1 MPLSGGRRERMMS
14 HIQRRGEEAGVRVH
28 GQPVRMWV
36 RGVEGGHQGLG
47 TLAQVLAVARVQF
60 GALGEL
66 ETDPL
71 TGVRRPHWGVLFTRL
86 GRGPLNG
93 PVLLGSCEHT
103 V

>member
-1 MPLSGGRRERMMS
+1 MS

-36 RGVEGGHQGLG
+36 RGVEGGRQGLG

-60 GALGEL
+60 GALREL

-71 TGVRRPHWGVLFTRL
+71 TGV
-86 GRGPLNG
+86 
-93 PVLLGSCEHT
+93 
-103 V
+103 

>member
-1 MPLSGGRRERMMS
+1 MP
-14 HIQRRGEEAGVRVH
+14 HIQRRWEEAGVRVH
-28 GQPVRMWV
+28 GEPVRMQV

-71 TGVRRPHWGVLFTRL
+71 TGV
-86 GRGPLNG
+86 
-93 PVLLGSCEHT
+93 
-103 V
+103 

>member
-1 MPLSGGRRERMMS
+1 MPLSGGRRERVMS

-28 GQPVRMWV
+28 SQPVRIRV

-47 TLAQVLAVARVQF
+47 TLTQVLAVARVQF

-71 TGVRRPHWGVLFTRL
+71 TGV
-86 GRGPLNG
+86 
-93 PVLLGSCEHT
+93 
-103 V
+103 